1 MPAGCNGGRGGGGP
15 VKNKEQCIQ
24 ILSTKQTSPLANGSK
39 LTETNCYRDKCL
51 NSLTFFQVMCIN
63 KPKFHH

>member
-15 VKNKEQCIQ
+15 VKNKEQCIH

-39 LTETNCYRDKCL
+39 LRLQRQMFEQFNIFPNNMY
-51 NSLTFFQVMCIN
+51 
-63 KPKFHH
+63 P